1 VTSIG
6 PVPNWDPIDTPEGD
20 VRTRELALPVHNP
33 NLHHLVPINTMVHT
47 DIIEPGAIPT
57 PIEPGALPTLS
68 TMPIAAPIPTTKL
81 NSPSGMVRPIS
92 NSLTGN
98 GPRPSGANNSPNA
111 IENPPQ
117 PSASVQNIPQALND
131 EDEGLAD
138 EFETT
143 TLISVEN
150 GTTLTIVTGGPR
162 RITSISTS
170 SGTQPY
176 TVPAVT

>member
-1 VTSIG
+1 VE
-6 PVPNWDPIDTPEGD
+6 ID
-20 VRTRELALPVHNP
+20 LPAHRQNIDDF
-33 NLHHLVPINTMVHT
+33 VPINTMEHT
-47 DIIEPGAIPT
+47 TITEPGDMPT
-57 PIEPGALPTLS
+57 TIEPGALPTLS

-92 NSLTGN
+92 NSPTGN
-98 GPRPSGANNSPNA
+98 ALRPSGANNFPNA

-117 PSASVQNIPQALND
+117 PSAFVQSIPQALND
-131 EDEGLAD
+131 EVEGPAD
-138 EFETT
+138 ETETT

-162 RITSISTS
+162 RTTSISTS
-170 SGTQPY
+170 SGIQPY

>member
-6 PVPNWDPIDTPEGD
+6 PVPNWRPIDTPEDD
-20 VRTRELALPVHNP
+20 VPTRELALPVHNP
-33 NLHHLVPINTMVHT
+33 NIHHLVPINTVEHT
-47 DIIEPGAIPT
+47 NVIEPGAT
-57 PIEPGALPTLS
+57 PTL
-68 TMPIAAPIPTTKL
+68 TMMPIATPTSTTKL
-81 NSPSGMVRPIS
+81 NGPNGIVSPIG
-92 NSLTGN
+92 NSPTGN
-98 GPRPSGANNSPNA
+98 TLRPSEANNSPNA
-111 IENPPQ
+111 IGNPPQ
-117 PSASVQNIPQALND
+117 PSASIQNIPQALND

>member
-6 PVPNWDPIDTPEGD
+6 PVTDWGPGVTPDDDEHT
-20 VRTRELALPVHNP
+20 VELALPVHHRNI
-33 NLHHLVPINTMVHT
+33 NDIVPINTMEQT
-47 DIIEPGAIPT
+47 TLIELGAIPT
-57 PIEPGALPTLS
+57 LTITPSLTM
-68 TMPIAAPIPTTKL
+68 MPIATPTSTTKL
-81 NSPSGMVRPIS
+81 NNPNVIVSPIS
-92 NSLTGN
+92 NDPTGN
-98 GPRPSGANNSPNA
+98 PLRPFEANNSLNA
-111 IENPPQ
+111 IGNPPQ
-117 PSASVQNIPQALND
+117 PSASIQNIPQALND